1 MIKKIDSDKYMD
13 FWKEYSTNVKLGM
26 IDDAANRTR
35 LAKLLRYVI
44 DSKIHTIDTF
54 FLLTIQKVCLKIAKI
69 ESCFKTILED
79 IGCPTD

>member
-44 DSKIHTIDTF
+44 IDRK
-54 FLLTIQKVCLKIAKI
+54 IQKICLKIAKI
-69 ESCFKTILED
+69 ENCQNGKLLGLKIF
-79 IGCPTD
+79 